1 MPCIPCFSIVETSEI
16 VAVER
21 CGRLSRFGK
30 DGCVCFFWPWETTK
44 EKQSFRQ
51 DFVEVT
57 MKTKTKDDVF
67 ITVQV
72 ACNYQINSER
82 IYQAYYELEDRKRQ
96 MAAYIKDGIRTA
108 ICTMTLDAAYAGKD
122 EVSSQLKQSLL
133 EVFTVYGLNI
143 LNVLVREITPDNR
156 VLAAMNHINASK
168 RELEATEQ
176 RAEGEKTIKIKRA
189 EAEADSMYLSGVGVA
204 NQRKAIMDGLKE
216 SIVDFSEEVSDTTPK
231 EVMDLLILNQYFD
244 TLEQVGQRPGV
255 KVVMLP
261 ADNNAVR
268 QSMLE
273 AAQATQNTP
282 LLQG

>member
-1 MPCIPCFSIVETSEI
+1 
-16 VAVER
+16 
-21 CGRLSRFGK
+21 
-30 DGCVCFFWPWETTK
+30 
-44 EKQSFRQ
+44 
-51 DFVEVT
+51 

-133 EVFTVYGLNI
+133 DVFTVYGLNI

-255 KVVMLP
+255 KVVMMS